1 MSTATTTAEWLTAG
15 GIGAGTWAVLAVL
28 IKVAADAPGPDRP
41 AHRTATPGTAAAAT
55 VRTALPPSA
64 ARHAG
69 PPARDEAS
77 LLAALALEPAHRD
90 KDTPWN

>member
-41 AHRTATPGTAAAAT
+41 AHRTSPPGTAAAA
-55 VRTALPPSA
+55 VRPALPAST